1 MLEDILEKYQDEN
14 FLIADGFDNAIIG
27 FDDKSFRLIYSVKK
41 CINVLIN
48 ENDMDEEEAL
58 DYFYYNVSGAYM
70 GEKTPIFCDDLF

>member
-14 FLIADGFDNAIIG
+14 FLIADGFDNAILG
-27 FDDKSFRLIYSVKK
+27 FDDKSNRLIYSITK

-48 ENDMDEEEAL
+48 ENEMDEEEAF
-58 DYFYYNVSGAYM
+58 DYFYYNVHGSYM